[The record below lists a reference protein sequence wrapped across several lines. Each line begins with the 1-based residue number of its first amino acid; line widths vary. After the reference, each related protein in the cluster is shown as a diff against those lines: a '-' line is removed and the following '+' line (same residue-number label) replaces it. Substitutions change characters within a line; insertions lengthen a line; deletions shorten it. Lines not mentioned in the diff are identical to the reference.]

1 MTENAQVKYF
11 RRMNDR
17 FVESDNSA
25 EPTLADDGFATTAI
39 DRVMKDS
46 NGLLLHIWPVKDE
59 NQFCEQHL
67 SIQGILLEAKVNEFY
82 QAHSEQQIKL
92 SFISEDADSIVES
105 LRQQLSK
112 GGLNYAIRQ
121 QNSVTIKP
129 RLLVFDMD
137 STLIQ
142 MECIDELA
150 RQCGF
155 YQQVAE
161 ITELAMQ
168 GKLDFSQSL
177 KQRVALLKDLP
188 LKEVTALA
196 SNLPVTPGVV
206 DVVAWAKQNDA
217 KIAVVS
223 GGFTPF
229 VNALKDQLQLDYAF
243 ANELEKTSSH
253 LTGKLIGNIVD
264 GEQKKEILKSLQKQL
279 GLSTDEVWA
288 IGDGANDLAMMS
300 SAGLGVAFDAKPA
313 VKEQASAAIVK
324 PDMRELLKLLSV
336 E

>member
-1 MTENAQVKYF
+1 MTESRHNKYF
-11 RRMNDR
+11 KQVNMRFDEQPNDSERM
-17 FVESDNSA
+17 VSSA
-25 EPTLADDGFATTAI
+25 DTALKMI
-39 DRVMKDS
+39 GNNALTVQ
-46 NGLLLHIWPVKDE
+46 IWPVADE
-59 NQFCEQHL
+59 SEFWKQHS
-67 SIQGILLEAKVNEFY
+67 SILDVLLAANVHEFY
-82 QAHSEQQIKL
+82 QFYDEQKIRLIFNNGNDSDVIESIRHLL
-92 SFISEDADSIVES
+92 SNSD
-105 LRQQLSK
+105 
-112 GGLNYAIRQ
+112 LNYAIRQ
-121 QNSVTIKP
+121 QKSVLVKP

-150 RQCGF
+150 RRCGF

-188 LKEVTALA
+188 LTEVTALA
-196 SNLPVTPGVV
+196 SSLPVTSGVT
-206 DVVAWAKQNDA
+206 DVVAWAKQNNA

-223 GGFTPF
+223 GGFIPF
-229 VNALKDQLQLDYAF
+229 VEALKSQLQLDYAF
-243 ANELEKTSSH
+243 ANELEKSGSH
-253 LTGKLIGNIVD
+253 LTGKLVGDIVD
-264 GEQKKEILKSLQKQL
+264 GEQKRNILLSLQEQL
-279 GLSTDEVWA
+279 GLTQDEVWA

-313 VKEQASAAIVK
+313 VKKQASAAIVK
-324 PDMRELLKLLSV
+324 PDMSELLKLLNA